1 MHFSFKQA
9 EHPSSPRLSPE
20 QRGSS
25 PHGIS
30 GDKWGQLQ
38 TRIFELVFLLLLFL
52 LLIIWKR
59 KSFARGKLQNCHFKC
74 FVLFSKHI
82 RTRTKGRG
90 GEPKKCF
97 QVKNGRPGGQNF
109 GGRFLLHPVR
119 PVSRQNWGERAKT
132 LNSINAILASEWM
145 WQWETVGSNLTQME
159 NLQVKNY
166 NNRLP

>member
-1 MHFSFKQA
+1 MYFSIKQA
-9 EHPSSPRLSPE
+9 EQPSFPRLPPE

-25 PHGIS
+25 LQSIS
-30 GDKWGQLQ
+30 GQVRAASNQDFWA
-38 TRIFELVFLLLLFL
+38 VFLFL

-59 KSFARGKLQNCHFKC
+59 KSFAQGKLQNCHFKC

-82 RTRTKGRG
+82 RGRTKGRE
-90 GEPKKCF
+90 GEPKKSF
-97 QVKNGRPGGQNF
+97 QVKKKGQQGRQNF
-109 GGRFLLHPVR
+109 GGRFLWHPVR

-132 LNSINAILASEWM
+132 LNSINAILAAEWM
-145 WQWETVGSNLTQME
+145 WQWETVGSSLTQME